1 MIEQARRLDP
11 LEPEY
16 DVLKATFF
24 LLGRDNLREAG
35 ALLVDVVA
43 HNPLYKP
50 GFERL
55 ALVRR
60 AEGNYADAI
69 MYEEQALKFDPLD
82 EWSRRVLIL
91 DYIDVGDVI
100 AARQVADEAPHRL
113 PIQSVALLMD
123 EGNWHQ
129 AAEVTYAAI
138 ADGTSM
144 PAGEP
149 EEVFALRMDAHRT
162 GNFAR
167 ARLVFEQMCGV
178 SWSAGGIPTL
188 PAQLGFAYAS
198 VGLGDMLINSG
209 ERPRGERLLK
219 ASLADMDHVAHD
231 LKRGEFWYVIDRAT
245 ALALLGDRKAALA
258 ALQKAVATGYVSTWS
273 LIDLDPAFDALRAD
287 PEFQTLMR
295 ALKAKQAH
303 ERQILD
309 QMRADGRVPDRNGRQ
324 AIPR

>member
-1 MIEQARRLDP
+1 
-11 LEPEY
+11 
-16 DVLKATFF
+16 
-24 LLGRDNLREAG
+24 
-35 ALLVDVVA
+35 
-43 HNPLYKP
+43 
-50 GFERL
+50 
-55 ALVRR
+55 
-60 AEGNYADAI
+60 
-69 MYEEQALKFDPLD
+69 
-82 EWSRRVLIL
+82 
-91 DYIDVGDVI
+91 
-100 AARQVADEAPHRL
+100 
-113 PIQSVALLMD
+113 MD